1 MANPAVSN
9 GAVTAGSGSAA
20 SVKSAESPLKTE
32 IRVPPPKPPAPSAF
46 GADFTLLACT
56 LAMFALNLTVLV
68 LFKRMLS
75 GRPLGGAL
83 VEKDPAVIQDATAA
97 LIASHKASADAAA
110 AVSSSAA
117 VAGNAPPAPTLPT
130 PLTPEDVVDA
140 LPASYSRVAGA
151 FGAIVLAAA
160 LYGLANYLVWA
171 AFYQPDKISNVLEET
186 GTFFLAGSALF
197 APYAVNQLTSIFPRP
212 PAPK

>member
-1 MANPAVSN
+1 
-9 GAVTAGSGSAA
+9 
-20 SVKSAESPLKTE
+20 
-32 IRVPPPKPPAPSAF
+32 
-46 GADFTLLACT
+46 
-56 LAMFALNLTVLV
+56 MFALNLTVLV

-117 VAGNAPPAPTLPT
+117 VAGNAP
-130 PLTPEDVVDA
+130 PEDVVDA